1 MLNHRQKQMAYANS
15 DCDCSEMKHV
25 ENAWIL
31 KIINIKKK
39 ALLYFFLYSSIH
51 CIVI

>member
-1 MLNHRQKQMAYANS
+1 VTVIVVK
-15 DCDCSEMKHV
+15 MKHV

-31 KIINIKKK
+31 KIIKHKKSPIR
-39 ALLYFFLYSSIH
+39 AFFLYSSIH